1 MGLLDSV
8 IGALGQPQGGGGGG
22 QADLLGAII
31 GMLGQGQQAGG
42 LGGLG
47 GLIAK
52 MQQGGLG
59 DVASSWVG
67 TGQNRPIQ
75 PDQLGGVLGSD
86 MVSGLAK
93 QLGLNQGDLLGQL
106 SHMLP
111 QVVDKLTPHGQVPD
125 GDIGSILGGM
135 LSGQGGQDGAQ
146 PGLGDLAGMLGGLLN
161 KR

>member
-8 IGALGQPQGGGGGG
+8 IGALGQPQGGSGGG

-47 GLIAK
+47 GLITK

-67 TGQNRPIQ
+67 TGQNQPIQ

-135 LSGQGGQDGAQ
+135 LSGQGGQGGAQ